1 MISSPR
7 QPLLV
12 VADDDAAERARVA
25 EELEPDTAP
34 ITRSGVVTPARWR
47 RSSKL
52 HAPQATTSRFVL
64 AAGAQGAELLSRVSG
79 LFPAARRGLLLP
91 WLGWVDRSLA
101 EVVLRAMARGRIDLY
116 VLRPTRRAD
125 EVFHRTISE
134 LLQESARLKGEGP
147 AGARVIADLRSPRA
161 HELRVTRTA
170 LGIRTGHASRPGRGR
185 GLPLHWPTEP
195 CWSTR
200 RPRS

>member
-1 MISSPR
+1 VSRRSSS
-7 QPLLV
+7 
-12 VADDDAAERARVA
+12 A
-25 EELEPDTAP
+25 DTAP
-34 ITRSGVVTPARWR
+34 ITRSGIVTPARWR

-64 AAGAQGAELLSRVSG
+64 AAGAQGAELLSRVRG

-101 EVVLRAMARGRIDLY
+101 EVVLRAMARGWIDLY
-116 VLRPTRRAD
+116 VLRPTRPAD

-161 HELRVTRTA
+161 HELRATLTA
-170 LGIRTGHASRPGRGR
+170 LGIPHRAREPAGSGARPAVA
-185 GLPLHWPTEP
+185 LATEP